1 MAESKYKVMQSPA
14 DADLLI
20 AQTAIGL
27 AELHSVVVVAED
39 TDVFV
44 LLLHYLNVDK
54 HHDIYFQN
62 KKVLLSLSDV
72 NSSLTPFVKKSL
84 LFIHAISGCD
94 TTSQP
99 YGIGK
104 TSDKDKAE
112 NLHEHAQV
120 FMNYLSDREAIEEA
134 GQKSLIILYTCRG
147 QSCFGEGDKV
157 Q

>member
-1 MAESKYKVMQSPA
+1 MVQSPA

-54 HHDIYFQN
+54 YHDIYFQT
-62 KKVLLSLSDV
+62 KKALLSLSDV

-84 LFIHAISGCD
+84 LFIHALVD
-94 TTSQP
+94 VT
-99 YGIGK
+99 
-104 TSDKDKAE
+104 
-112 NLHEHAQV
+112 LHLDPMA
-120 FMNYLSDREAIEEA
+120 
-134 GQKSLIILYTCRG
+134 
-147 QSCFGEGDKV
+147 
-157 Q
+157 